1 MDSLDD
7 LHLIHRLETIFT
19 PAKSWENSELQ
30 VNTSQLLE
38 IVQQK
43 YPALFSEEKLH
54 ELMLELHYI
63 YSYNEYNNKYYWLV
77 NLI

>member
-7 LHLIHRLETIFT
+7 LNLIHRLETIFM
-19 PAKSWENSELQ
+19 PAESWENSQLQ

-38 IVQQK
+38 IVKQK
-43 YPALFSEEKLH
+43 YPTLFSEEKLH
-54 ELMLELHYI
+54 KLMLELHYI
-63 YSYNEYNNKYYWLV
+63 YSYNEHNNKYYWLV